1 MTVYV
6 DDMRRPFGR
15 FRVSHMLADTTAE
28 LDQMAD
34 TIGVDRHHKQ
44 HAGTWQEHYDVADTK
59 RALALKAGA
68 VPITMRQAGE
78 ILERKRKAE
87 AHNLLPSGE

>member
-15 FRVSHMLADTTAE
+15 MRMSHMLADTSAE

-34 TIGVDRHHKQ
+34 RIGVERRHKQ
-44 HAGTWQEHYDVADTK
+44 AAGTWQEHYDVSDSK
-59 RALALKAGA
+59 RELAIGAGA
-68 VPITMRQAGE
+68 VAITLRDAGR
-78 ILERKRKAE
+78 LFSRKQQE
-87 AHNLLPSGE
+87 AKSLGA